1 MNKLEIFH
9 DKEQIGFLTYDA
21 INDNFNFTYSD
32 TWKSKG
38 FELSPYMKFD
48 SLISS
53 VSVKNFIE
61 NLLPEGNGREIL
73 SIKNH
78 ISKSNIFGLIQII
91 GKETTGA
98 LTFCQ
103 SNDSVP
109 TSFREITETELAQ
122 RIRNR
127 KDEPIEIW
135 DNQARLS
142 VAGVQDKLPISIID
156 NKYGF
161 GEGNLASTHILKFE
175 KNNDNIILNE
185 YLSLKLASNVGLT
198 VAKADIINIEDQE
211 VLLVERF
218 DRELI
223 DNTTVK
229 RRHIIDACQALNL
242 SVTHKYERAFG
253 SNLKEYREGAS
264 FKKIFSLVNL
274 CSSPILAKKNLIT
287 WICVNLCLG
296 NSDAHGKNLS
306 FMIEE
311 NSMTLTPF
319 YDIVNITVYD
329 NMYDTDFAMGIDES
343 FNYDELSTYSLI
355 EFCQELS
362 INVKGFVQEFKRVSS
377 QINKDLDKEFLVDL
391 SNENRIDFFNK
402 YKNDVQERIKKL
414 LPIVDY
420 CIEYESDT
428 K

>member
-48 SLISS
+48 SSISC

-78 ISKSNIFGLIQII
+78 ISKSNVFGLIQII

-103 SNDSVP
+103 STDSIP
-109 TSFREITETELAQ
+109 TSFREITEAELAQ

-185 YLSLKLASNVGLT
+185 YLSLKLASNTGLSVT
-198 VAKADIINIEDQE
+198 KADIINIEDQE
-211 VLLVERF
+211 VLLVATKQTTYMNV
-218 DRELI
+218 
-223 DNTTVK
+223 NTG
-229 RRHIIDACQALNL
+229 R
-242 SVTHKYERAFG
+242 SYEP
-253 SNLKEYREGAS
+253 Y
-264 FKKIFSLVNL
+264 
-274 CSSPILAKKNLIT
+274 
-287 WICVNLCLG
+287 
-296 NSDAHGKNLS
+296 NS
-306 FMIEE
+306 
-311 NSMTLTPF
+311 
-319 YDIVNITVYD
+319 Y
-329 NMYDTDFAMGIDES
+329 
-343 FNYDELSTYSLI
+343 
-355 EFCQELS
+355 
-362 INVKGFVQEFKRVSS
+362 
-377 QINKDLDKEFLVDL
+377 
-391 SNENRIDFFNK
+391 
-402 YKNDVQERIKKL
+402 
-414 LPIVDY
+414 
-420 CIEYESDT
+420 
-428 K
+428 